1 MSWIRVRERG
11 ATTTKLR
18 RGVNRRLQL
27 FVYAQH
33 GRELMGFKSPVHG
46 AMRTKVLAEGNCAT
60 ARLGGKEAGVQS
72 YGPMNKNRISGR
84 VGGVSGHK
92 TTKPFGSTHTVNA
105 AVAERKFTSLSGEIP
120 RGGFAWEVSRRH
132 SSPTPEVMLR
142 TW

>member
-1 MSWIRVRERG
+1 MHHVS
-11 ATTTKLR
+11 ALAD
-18 RGVNRRLQL
+18 LMDA

-33 GRELMGFKSPVHG
+33 GRELMGFKSPVHRT
-46 AMRTKVLAEGNCAT
+46 MKTKVLAEGNCVT
-60 ARLGGKEAGVQS
+60 VRLGGKEAGVQS
-72 YGPMNKNRISGR
+72 HGPMNKNRISGR

-105 AVAERKFTSLSGEIP
+105 AVAGWKFTSLSGEIP
-120 RGGFAWEVSRRH
+120 SGGFAREVSRGH